1 MDDIKLITKYMEPKE
16 TYKND
21 INKRSNYTKFCE
33 IGPVCQWTNEPL
45 KYYLVDDLQNKKV
58 LSVTAGGD
66 HILHTILSGA
76 TDITAFD
83 INRFS
88 KYFVDLKM
96 TMVKKYDYSTFWKMA
111 NVLSQDGIKN
121 INTLNPVIKTLSDT
135 HQQFFEA
142 IEKRFYD
149 IRNNEKLTYWLGM
162 HLMMEYSYGNIR
174 KYAYGEFDKYL
185 LLQEKINN
193 VNLKYIDYTLEE
205 LPSKLKNKY
214 DVIYASNIIGRMAY
228 PSDALYVI
236 NDLYYILNENGIIY
250 DYALDLDDGFNYELK
265 KENTNYK
272 DVLPYYDVSCDEL
285 SDSIL
290 SCGVVYK
297 YKKIERK

>member
-214 DVIYASNIIGRMAY
+214 ESTVKTVPFFQIYGIIC
-228 PSDALYVI
+228 
-236 NDLYYILNENGIIY
+236 NDLKRSHITRACTGF
-250 DYALDLDDGFNYELK
+250 DGGLEVWEAIRSAWGLRKN
-265 KENTNYK
+265 
-272 DVLPYYDVSCDEL
+272 S
-285 SDSIL
+285 
-290 SCGVVYK
+290 GMK
-297 YKKIERK
+297 YKRRR